1 MILLPKKE
9 KHSYLFPQSCL
20 ERTTA
25 AQASSLSLPRELTT
39 RTNGTGAPKTFRWN
53 IYLSTLSLK
62 ERQEGW
68 DFSLGRVRW
77 QARLGRRALKRGKRG
92 LVLLYLC
99 DNTALLTFQVL
110 APWTRA
116 GQWVPKFVPL
126 ESNRDEHSLLQWLLS
141 ALEKPAFSHFLRALL
156 LHPWHKSEHVCTISV
171 LAWLW
176 NPLHLLQ

>member
-25 AQASSLSLPRELTT
+25 AQASSLSLPQKLTT

-68 DFSLGRVRW
+68 DFSLGGVGW
-77 QARLGRRALKRGKRG
+77 QARLGRKRKKGFG
-92 LVLLYLC
+92 AAVSVS
-99 DNTALLTFQVL
+99 ALLTFQVL

-126 ESNRDEHSLLQWLLS
+126 KSNRDEHSLLQWLLS

-156 LHPWHKSEHVCTISV
+156 LHPWHKSEHVCAISV
-171 LAWLW
+171 LAWHW